1 MGLRKPQQQQ
11 NHVVELISRESVEE
25 NHSSLQQS
33 ILRLMNA
40 MASVKSGRDYLGM
53 LCKYK
58 RGIHKLH
65 TFTEF

>member
-53 LCKYK
+53 K
-58 RGIHKLH
+58 IQS
-65 TFTEF
+65 TFGRQSLKAVF

>member
-53 LCKYK
+53 
-58 RGIHKLH
+58 
-65 TFTEF
+65 